1 MKNRDE
7 GPRTPPHVTGND
19 PVGNTGAEEMQKRAW
34 TWQASAPARHLLA
47 WARPQL
53 DEAVGNVFGF
63 HAVQLGMPA
72 IDALAANRMPD
83 RIHVLCG
90 TGSPECA
97 VWQPGLRVAR
107 FDELPFDEQ
116 SIDLVVM
123 SPALDGATDPHRLLR
138 EVDRVLRP
146 EGQLVVLGINP
157 WSLWGLRHQLPDWA
171 GGRFLPHPGAL
182 ISAPQ
187 LRDWIRLLGFEP
199 GDTVYGC
206 HAWPL
211 RRGEWLTRAQRLYAR
226 AGERWWPVCGA
237 GYLVR
242 AVKRVQGMRLIG
254 PAWQTT
260 PLARGTAVAAGGRQ
274 CRAHLGSGTGRQL
287 HVPSASPADSFR
299 PASDSGREMFRMPA
313 SSFQQ
318 D

>member
-1 MKNRDE
+1 M
-7 GPRTPPHVTGND
+7 
-19 PVGNTGAEEMQKRAW
+19 RAW
-34 TWQASAPARHLLA
+34 AWQDSAPARHLFA

-72 IDALAANRMPD
+72 IDALAANRMPH
-83 RIHVLCG
+83 RIHVLSG
-90 TGSPECA
+90 TGTPDCA

-107 FDELPFDEQ
+107 FDELPFDGQ

-123 SPALDGATDPHRLLR
+123 SPALDGSTDPHRLLR

-157 WSLWGLRHQLPDWA
+157 WSLWGLRHLLPDRA

-211 RRGEWLTRAQRLYAR
+211 RRGEWLTRTQRLYAR

-237 GYLVR
+237 GYLMR

-254 PAWQTT
+254 PAWQATS
-260 PLARGTAVAAGGRQ
+260 LARGTAVAAGGRQ
-274 CRAHLGSGTGRQL
+274 CREAPGVDTNQGLCVQPATQ
-287 HVPSASPADSFR
+287 ADSFR
-299 PASDSGREMFRMPA
+299 SASDSGREMFRMPA

-318 D
+318 DRIS